1 MARAED
7 NPCLDGHPNPRP
19 AGAGFRAFGS
29 GPVPLRV
36 CGHLE
41 SSGAGETAAQSFLAN
56 KPLAPVFSSLAFS
69 PAVDC
74 HPLQIRIDS
83 GKESGKQTGVSLP
96 LSAVFGSA
104 WRFGGDAQG
113 FTQCRLESLMTNK
126 PQTRRATLDRPRGGI
141 CAYRGCSQDFQGL
154 ELPQDWRSI
163 VMAPGSLLDKR
174 TLLKADRDGLL
185 CPGHV
190 SEILRYLRPGDEICS
205 WRECPIQGMDIRTAF
220 NQGWRHLRKLCE

>member
-19 AGAGFRAFGS
+19 AGADFRAFGS

-56 KPLAPVFSSLAFS
+56 KPLASVFSSLAFS

-83 GKESGKQTGVSLP
+83 GKDTGKQPGGLLVFYDNGWRGRTLCRVDIARHDQAPKDAKTLGNVPGLSLFDIMVGRSGLVRTLEMGNVTDSGVTP
-96 LSAVFGSA
+96 
-104 WRFGGDAQG
+104 
-113 FTQCRLESLMTNK
+113 
-126 PQTRRATLDRPRGGI
+126 RASPPAGMGTDRPVELCQLRG
-141 CAYRGCSQDFQGL
+141 
-154 ELPQDWRSI
+154 P
-163 VMAPGSLLDKR
+163 
-174 TLLKADRDGLL
+174 
-185 CPGHV
+185 
-190 SEILRYLRPGDEICS
+190 
-205 WRECPIQGMDIRTAF
+205 
-220 NQGWRHLRKLCE
+220 

>member
-1 MARAED
+1 MTIRAIIRHHRGTETNPTRVAIERKNMARAED

-83 GKESGKQTGVSLP
+83 GKESVKQTGV
-96 LSAVFGSA
+96 
-104 WRFGGDAQG
+104 
-113 FTQCRLESLMTNK
+113 
-126 PQTRRATLDRPRGGI
+126 
-141 CAYRGCSQDFQGL
+141 
-154 ELPQDWRSI
+154 
-163 VMAPGSLLDKR
+163 
-174 TLLKADRDGLL
+174 
-185 CPGHV
+185 
-190 SEILRYLRPGDEICS
+190 
-205 WRECPIQGMDIRTAF
+205 
-220 NQGWRHLRKLCE
+220 